1 VTKTIVFNLQVYDVT
16 AKTSAHMRSKFLH
29 KICIMQVAYCWIDW
43 HATWRDDWSG
53 PSKLQHS

>member
-1 VTKTIVFNLQVYDVT
+1 VFNLQVYDVT